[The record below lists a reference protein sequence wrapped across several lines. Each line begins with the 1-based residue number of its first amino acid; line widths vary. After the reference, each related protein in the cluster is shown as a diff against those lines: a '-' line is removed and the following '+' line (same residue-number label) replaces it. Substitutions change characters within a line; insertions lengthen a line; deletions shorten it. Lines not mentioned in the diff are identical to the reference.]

1 MRDAL
6 AWVGAAYATVL
17 AAELLGDRSLFAV
30 GALAARYG
38 SARVLAGVVPA
49 FMGKALAAVLLGR
62 LLAGLPSWVV
72 ASASASTFGVAAI
85 VLWRERDEAPAAGDV
100 ARAAGWPAVLTAFS
114 SVFFT
119 EWADPGQ
126 LAAAATA
133 LESHAP
139 LGVWLGATL
148 ALSTKGLLA
157 VTLGRQVGRRVP
169 RRVLRRAA
177 VALCLG
183 MGMLALLVPN
193 S

>member
-49 FMGKALAAVLLGR
+49 FLGKALAAVLLGR
-62 LLAGLPSWVV
+62 LLAGLPPWVV
-72 ASASASTFGVAAI
+72 ASASATTFVVAAV
-85 VLWRERDEAPAAGDV
+85 VLWREHDQAPAADV
-100 ARAAGWPAVLTAFS
+100 VGAAGWPAVLAAFS

-126 LAAAATA
+126 LAAAAMA

-148 ALSTKGLLA
+148 ALSTKGVLA

-177 VALCLG
+177 VVLCLG
-183 MGMLALLVPN
+183 MGVLALLVPN